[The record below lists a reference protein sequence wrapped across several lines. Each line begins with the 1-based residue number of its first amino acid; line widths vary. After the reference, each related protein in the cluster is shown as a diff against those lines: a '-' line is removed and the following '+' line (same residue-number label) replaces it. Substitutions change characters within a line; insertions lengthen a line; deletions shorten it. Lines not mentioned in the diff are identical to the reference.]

1 MAIFNSFLFVY
12 QRVTYSKNIKRSHE
26 EEILPVELWHV
37 CQSLADLHH
46 RCQTWIFMGIRF
58 AYHLVIFPGH
68 GKHMKIP
75 MTSTYVLVL
84 MFPTY
89 HVYIILYIIIHIHI
103 SICMCCVCTSALCVF
118 ILPGGK
124 ELSIAQRSTWHRVPA
139 LCPLFAGYFHPSNRY
154 DIIMHDISARS

>member
-1 MAIFNSFLFVY
+1 LFVY

-103 SICMCCVCTSALCVF
+103 SICMCVLCARQLCVCLFSLVVRNF
-118 ILPGGK
+118 
-124 ELSIAQRSTWHRVPA
+124 
-139 LCPLFAGYFHPSNRY
+139 PLHKDLLGTGCRPCARY
-154 DIIMHDISARS
+154 LLVIFTHQTDMTL